1 MTPQTPKHRGGWVI
15 LLSFMLAFMLTLLPL
30 PEYARPFR
38 PEWSALVLIYWCL
51 ALPERVGVGVAFVA
65 GVLLDVT
72 TGTLLGQH
80 ALGFIVIAYLTL
92 VMHQRI
98 RVFPVR
104 QQAFTVL
111 MLLLLYQLLLLWVN
125 GITGNAP
132 QSWTYWTASL
142 TGTLLWPWTFIIMRE
157 IRRHYKVT

>member
-1 MTPQTPKHRGGWVI
+1 MMPTTPRRRGGWVI
-15 LLSFMLAFMLTLLPL
+15 LLSFVAAFMLTLLPL
-30 PEYARPFR
+30 PEYARAYR

-51 ALPERVGVGVAFVA
+51 ALPERIGVGTAFVV
-65 GVLLDVT
+65 GVLLDVV

-80 ALGFIVIAYLTL
+80 ALGLTTIAYLTL
-92 VMHQRI
+92 VLHQRI

-111 MLLLLYQLLLLWVN
+111 VLLLIYQLQLLWVM
-125 GITGNAP
+125 GITGHPP

-142 TGTLLWPWTFIIMRE
+142 TGTLLWPWTFITLRE
-157 IRRHYKVT
+157 IRRRYKVN

>member
-1 MTPQTPKHRGGWVI
+1 MKQDARHRGGWVI
-15 LLSFMLAFMLTLLPL
+15 VLSFVLAFMLTLLPI
-30 PEYARPFR
+30 PDYARPFR

-51 ALPERVGVGVAFVA
+51 ALPERVGVGTAFVV
-65 GVLLDVT
+65 GVLLDVM

-80 ALGFIVIAYLTL
+80 ALGFSIIAYLTL
-92 VMHQRI
+92 VLHQRI

-111 MLLLLYQLLLLWVN
+111 VLLLLYQLLLLWVM
-125 GITGNAP
+125 GVTGHPP

-157 IRRHYKVT
+157 VRRRYKVS

>member
-1 MTPQTPKHRGGWVI
+1 MSSNTPRHRGGWVI
-15 LLSFMLAFMLTLLPL
+15 LLSFVLAFMLTLLPI

-51 ALPERVGVGVAFVA
+51 ALPERVGVGTAFVV
-65 GVLLDVT
+65 GVLLDVM

-80 ALGFIVIAYLTL
+80 ALGFSIIAYLTL

-98 RVFPVR
+98 RVAPVR
-104 QQAFTVL
+104 QQALTVL
-111 MLLLLYQLLLLWVN
+111 VLLLLNQLLLLWIMGV
-125 GITGNAP
+125 TGYPP

-157 IRRHYKVT
+157 VRRRYKVS